1 MDTLV
6 DDFKPLDAVHEPDER
21 WAHFSRVDE
30 STGGLSPATLAQRH
44 ADLSSID
51 LVETVPEP
59 IREHFNTGKNL
70 LLYGWFVYRFIPVAE
85 LHVYSTVEMAL
96 RERAKREG
104 RPVRQDREGR
114 EAAWKFSELLQMAV
128 KERWIVDSGFDV
140 VRRRREAN
148 AERAELLGVSPASE
162 SDELSVNRYCRTLVE
177 SMPWLRNHLAH
188 GSTSVHP
195 GGMSTLRV
203 CADLINQLY
212 GRPT

>member
-1 MDTLV
+1 METMIDA
-6 DDFKPLDAVHEPDER
+6 FKPLGVVHEPDER
-21 WAHFSRVDE
+21 WAHFSRLDE
-30 STGGLSPATLAQRH
+30 TTGGFAPVTLAQRH
-44 ADLSSID
+44 ADLDSID
-51 LVETVPEP
+51 LVEAVPEP

-96 RERAKREG
+96 RERATREG
-104 RPVRQDREGR
+104 RPERLDRKGR
-114 EAAWKFSELLQMAV
+114 AVPWKFSELLQMAV
-128 KERWIVDSGFDV
+128 KERWIADDGFSV

-148 AERAELLGVSPASE
+148 AERFEQLGEVLAA
-162 SDELSVNRYCRTLVE
+162 DADMQSVNRYCDTLVE

-203 CADLINQLY
+203 CADLINQLFCS
-212 GRPT
+212 RT

>member
-1 MDTLV
+1 MDTQI
-6 DDFKPLDAVHEPDER
+6 DEFKPLAAVCEPDER
-21 WAHFSRVDE
+21 WAHFTRTVDF
-30 STGGLSPATLAQRH
+30 SPVTLADRH
-44 ADLSSID
+44 ADLSTID
-51 LVETVPEP
+51 LADAVPAP

-70 LLYGWFVYRFIPVAE
+70 LLYAWFVYRFIPVAE

-104 RPVRQDREGR
+104 RPERLDRKGK
-114 EAAWKFSELLQMAV
+114 AVPWKFSELLQMAV
-128 KERWIVDSGFDV
+128 KERWIVDDGFAV

-148 AERAELLGVSPASE
+148 AERFERLG
-162 SDELSVNRYCRTLVE
+162 DEPDADMQSVNRYCDTLVE

-203 CADLINQLY
+203 CADLINQLFS
-212 GRPT
+212 